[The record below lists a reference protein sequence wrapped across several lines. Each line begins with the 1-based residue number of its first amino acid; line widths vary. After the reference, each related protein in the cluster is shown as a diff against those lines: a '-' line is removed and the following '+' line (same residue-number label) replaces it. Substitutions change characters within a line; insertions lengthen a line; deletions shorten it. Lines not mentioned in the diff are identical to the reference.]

1 MSIDNIN
8 WVLVV
13 LIVAAALIAAHLFV
27 QIRIWRSNTQMTGD
41 GSGVAAGSQA
51 GDQGETPKR
60 IGGRKL
66 TLVLALIIA
75 LLFAGG
81 GAIGI
86 GFALSEKENALALI
100 ALIVAPALTVITA
113 LTTILVTLVKGLDES
128 S

>member
-1 MSIDNIN
+1 MSIDSID
-8 WVLVV
+8 WILVVLVV
-13 LIVAAALIAAHLFV
+13 LAALIAAHLFI
-27 QIRIWRSNTQMTGD
+27 QIRMWLSNTQTTRD
-41 GSGVAAGSQA
+41 GSGVAAGSQT
-51 GDQGETPKR
+51 GDQAGAPKR

-66 TLVLALIIA
+66 TLILALIIA
-75 LLFAGG
+75 LLITGG

-113 LTTILVTLVKGLDES
+113 LTTALVSLIKGLDES